1 MSGNKKALNEK
12 AGRKLLPNNNNTKS
26 LILGKHAFK
35 APSSLLL
42 S

>member
-12 AGRKLLPNNNNTKS
+12 AGRKLLRNNNNTKL
-26 LILGKHAFK
+26 LIFGKHEFK